1 MKLDSR
7 VLTFFFPAHPD
18 MWTDEGLLVKDSDK
32 EKEEEEAAKVALDE
46 ALASQGRGGGIYS
59 QAHRDA
65 FCTMAAVAARRR
77 ERKVYTH
84 THTHT
89 HTHIRVYTGML
100 GFGAETCGG
109 VALLCVCVRVCA
121 YLSIYLSIYIYI
133 YIYIYIE
140 RERERERERDR

>member
-1 MKLDSR
+1 
-7 VLTFFFPAHPD
+7 

-89 HTHIRVYTGML
+89 HTHTCIYRHAGIRRGNMWWSCSL
-100 GFGAETCGG
+100 
-109 VALLCVCVRVCA
+109 VCVRACVCI
-121 YLSIYLSIYIYI
+121 SIYLSIYLYI
-133 YIYIYIE
+133 YIYI
-140 RERERERERDR
+140 

>member
-1 MKLDSR
+1 
-7 VLTFFFPAHPD
+7 

-89 HTHIRVYTGML
+89 HTYVYIQ
-100 GFGAETCGG
+100 ACWDSARKHVVE
-109 VALLCVCVRVCA
+109 LLSCVCACVCVHI

-133 YIYIYIE
+133 YI
-140 RERERERERDR
+140 